1 MSVGSGSLFS
11 ILLLCRIMDIAYCV
25 AIVLISSNVYL
36 MFIFGILNITSMFF
50 IEGGNLAP
58 SSGRSHRNI
67 CHVFLLPMKL
77 ALDVKRAAVIIPAV
91 GSVHPKVCIFTNCK
105 RRDAQTLRAPH
116 RRSRSNGPKHP
127 RNDLPP

>member
-36 MFIFGILNITSMFF
+36 MFIFGILNITSIFF

-77 ALDVKRAAVIIPAV
+77 ALDVKRTAGHHPSRWICTSK
-91 GSVHPKVCIFTNCK
+91 GVHLHKLQAK
-105 RRDAQTLRAPH
+105 RRSDPKSSSPSIPIQ
-116 RRSRSNGPKHP
+116 RSQASQK
-127 RNDLPP
+127 